1 MDHLS
6 RASRMGVKGHF
17 VCPTIIHKECKKN
30 CIVCQMGREHLTALK
45 NFQPWYPQLALLLWA
60 VPQVHKHFRCLSTS
74 PLPDGFG
81 WLPEALR
88 RWEEWWFAWPPFSL
102 HSVIS
107 VPKMSWIR
115 ERKWHGFA
123 RGPSLWMLTR
133 EWSTEWLYRAWAW
146 PRGTLGWLTAS
157 PGMQLVWNAVQ
168 GPPCL
173 TRRRTLERGRSFPKQ
188 REDLHSQSYK
198 DSLKKK
204 KSHTTDE

>member
-60 VPQVHKHFRCLSTS
+60 VPQVHKHFRCISTS

-88 RWEEWWFAWPPFSL
+88 RWEESWFAWPPFSL

-115 ERKWHGFA
+115 ERNWHGFA

-133 EWSTEWLYRAWAW
+133 EWSTELLY
-146 PRGTLGWLTAS
+146 PGLGLAPGHPGLTHCFTRNAAS
-157 PGMQLVWNAVQ
+157 LECSAGA
-168 GPPCL
+168 PPCL

-198 DSLKKK
+198 DS
-204 KSHTTDE
+204 